1 MFQSSSPVLS
11 PRGLKVRGD
20 KGVVT
25 IAVVAV
31 VSRLSPPSWHSR
43 KLSLSPLIGGLLAVY
58 NYLFL
63 VTIPSVASNSS
74 DFLTRLYA
82 ACRLIPRLAASST
95 IEIGAPSL

>member
-31 VSRLSPPSWHSR
+31 VLRLSPPSWKSR
-43 KLSLSPLIGGLLAVY
+43 KLLLSPPIGGLLAVY
-58 NYLFL
+58 SYLLL
-63 VTIPSVASNSS
+63 VTNPSVASNNS
-74 DFLTRLYA
+74 DFLIRLYA
-82 ACRLIPRLAASST
+82 A
-95 IEIGAPSL
+95 